1 MDSALNFQ
9 YATPRGLIR
18 FLTVA
23 LAAITHFLGILD
35 SVQNCQYATPR
46 GLIHLITVGCNNSLF
61 GAFRIQ
67 FQIVNM
73 LDLDTSLDTVS
84 LGRLLSFDL
93 NVLLLV

>member
-1 MDSALNFQ
+1 MLHQGGSFVFS
-9 YATPRGLIR
+9 P
-18 FLTVA
+18 

-73 LDLDTSLDTVS
+73 LDLDTFSLDTVS